1 MAEDLIKNTETEL
14 KSIKREIRERTTGY
28 VMAAFGFVLGLAW
41 NDAVK
46 SLIET
51 YIPIQ
56 KNSAFTKLIYA
67 AVLTTLFVIITYYI
81 NRWFSQNNE
90 NQQ

>member
-1 MAEDLIKNTETEL
+1 MAEDLIKSTETEL